1 MEVVLASEEACRQA
15 AWVPVVVHCVNHV
28 VQSFVLALA
37 SPAGQSLAALDVTA
51 AVHRLQA
58 VLAVYTLI
66 VAFVVV
72 GTSVQMGASVVVGA
86 WLVSATCSRCTLL
99 LLLLLL
105 LQVVTRKRTHELQK
119 L

>member
-1 MEVVLASEEACRQA
+1 M
-15 AWVPVVVHCVNHV
+15 NHV

-66 VAFVVV
+66 VAFSVV
-72 GTSVQMGASVVVGA
+72 GTSV
-86 WLVSATCSRCTLL
+86 
-99 LLLLLL
+99 
-105 LQVVTRKRTHELQK
+105 
-119 L
+119 